1 VVAQECFDKL
11 TCLFLLFDDRKLEA
25 CRESVFQ
32 EQRAAQAF
40 ELALD
45 HDANTVTEDISF
57 VHIVRRQKDDLISS
71 IIAEHIPK

>member
-1 VVAQECFDKL
+1 VVAQEWFDKL
-11 TCLFLLFDDRKLEA
+11 TRLFLLFYDSKLEA

-32 EQRAAQAF
+32 EQRAAKAF

-45 HDANTVTEDISF
+45 HDPNTVTKNISF
-57 VHIVRRQKDDLISS
+57 VHIVCRQKYDLISS